1 MSATFTDRKTPL
13 SDFIPAMLDYRFN
26 SALGGFEHGFD
37 RDLHMFVLWEKSA
50 DQWQAIREDLEAR
63 FTVLHATRITWTPK
77 RVDDN
82 FLRLY
87 GMAPT
92 GSTADQPVS
101 KRSQTVGGGPFML
114 LVVEDPA
121 PVYFYDRTFSKKVE
135 LVNGNV
141 AQAKARYRA
150 MTGGGFKI
158 HSSNSLGEFFRD
170 CTLLLGA
177 ETVHALLARRE
188 AWRGEALPLSTDL
201 AGAAGW
207 PSLQAL
213 FEHLRRTCLYAVL
226 RNFEPLPGQLPDGD
240 ADLDLLCRDAADLA
254 AVANARI
261 VVAAG
266 GKFACETDVAG
277 RALHLDLR
285 VVGDGYYDDRW
296 QLRMLQAS
304 QAHGGCVTVLS
315 PDDHFFSLLYH
326 AKVHKRS
333 VSESY
338 RRRLPILAAEL
349 GLYAYREAD
358 FADDKVAAGLLA
370 GFLVSRD
377 YRCTTPL
384 DVWVNCNGAFM
395 ERLNGEGLIWERE
408 RERDTRRV
416 AAVLARAPVLWRFR
430 RRLST
435 PVAMA
440 YRAMKKRAWR
450 SA

>member
-1 MSATFTDRKTPL
+1 MTTLPLAKKIPL
-13 SDFIPAMLDYRFN
+13 SAFRPAALDYRFN
-26 SALGGFEHGFD
+26 PTLGGFEHDFD
-37 RDLHMFVLWEKSA
+37 RDLHVFVLWEKSA
-50 DQWQAIREDLEAR
+50 EHWAAIRRDLEAS
-63 FTVLHATRITWTPK
+63 FTLLHVAHVSWTPQL
-77 RVDDN
+77 VDDN

-92 GSTADQPVS
+92 GPTAGGSVS

-114 LVVEDPA
+114 LVVEDPV
-121 PVYFYDRTFSKKVE
+121 PVYVYDRTFSKKVE
-135 LVNGNV
+135 LVNRNV

-150 MTGGGFKI
+150 LTGGGFKV

-170 CTLLLGA
+170 GTLLLGA
-177 ETVHALLARRE
+177 AKVQELLTRRE
-188 AWRGEALPLSTDL
+188 AWCGDALPLSADL

-213 FEHLRRTCLYAVL
+213 FEHLQRSCLYAVL
-226 RNFEPLPGQLPDGD
+226 RNFEPLPDRLPDGD

-254 AVANARI
+254 AVANAQII
-261 VVAAG
+261 VQAG
-266 GKFACETDVAG
+266 GKFACQTQVAG
-277 RALHLDLR
+277 QALQLDVR

-296 QLRMLQAS
+296 QLRMLQAA
-304 QAHGGCVTVLS
+304 QPQGGRVMVLS

-333 VSESY
+333 VSEAY
-338 RRRLPILAAEL
+338 RHRLPALAAGI
-349 GLYAYREAD
+349 GLEAHRTAD

-370 GFLVSRD
+370 GFLASRD

-384 DVWVNCNGAFM
+384 DLGVYCNGAFI
-395 ERLNGEGLIWERE
+395 ELLHAEGLIWERE
-408 RERDTRRV
+408 RDRDTTRV

-430 RRLST
+430 RRLSA